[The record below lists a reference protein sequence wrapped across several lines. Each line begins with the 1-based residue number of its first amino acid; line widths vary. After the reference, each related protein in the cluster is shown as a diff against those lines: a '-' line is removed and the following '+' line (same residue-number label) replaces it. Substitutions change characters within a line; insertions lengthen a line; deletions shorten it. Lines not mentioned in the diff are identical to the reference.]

1 MLEANTT
8 TGRVTGTDLSAQ
20 VSTIDVRVIRG
31 TTLVAHADAVPV
43 QAGSF
48 ATTLPLRADD
58 RLEFVPHGSHPQQS
72 FSFRVA
78 KLQAAVTASGGVA
91 GSALTGSSALAD
103 DVTIDSGGGT
113 ATAPISAED
122 GSFSWRGPSSGGTVS
137 WTAGNVSARFRTV
150 TPFDVPA
157 QPKPQPKPPQPQPQ
171 PQPANREQPK
181 TTRQTACATARWLT
195 RKGSGRSVRR
205 TLPLLGVAAADA
217 QRCLGTPV
225 KRASRGAT
233 ERWTYRGAAALE
245 LRLRNGRVEAFT
257 LRGPGMRS
265 APDRAAVGASLQSF
279 RKALG
284 TVARDGRRGYR
295 AAIAVGTDR
304 VADVRLAASA
314 AGKVTRIDVT
324 LKRRSALDPAGRR
337 LLGGGR

>member
-1 MLEANTT
+1 
-8 TGRVTGTDLSAQ
+8 
-20 VSTIDVRVIRG
+20 
-31 TTLVAHADAVPV
+31 
-43 QAGSF
+43 
-48 ATTLPLRADD
+48 
-58 RLEFVPHGSHPQQS
+58 
-72 FSFRVA
+72 
-78 KLQAAVTASGGVA
+78 VTASGGVA

-103 DVTIDSGGGT
+103 HVTIESGDGT
-113 ATAPISAED
+113 ATAHISADD

-150 TPFDVPA
+150 TPISGAPA
-157 QPKPQPKPPQPQPQ
+157 KPQQPQQPQQPQPQ
-171 PQPANREQPK
+171 QTTPEQPK
-181 TTRQTACATARWLT
+181 STPRPAACATTRWLT

-205 TLPLLGVAAADA
+205 TLPLLGLAAADA
-217 QRCLGTPV
+217 QRCLGTPA

-245 LRLRNGRVEAFT
+245 LRMRNGRVEAFT
-257 LRGPGMRS
+257 LRGPGLRS

-314 AGKVTRIDVT
+314 SGEVTRIDVT